1 MIVQCENCETR
12 FHVADARIPERGA
25 RVRCS
30 RCHHRFHITPSSGTT
45 SSPNSGPDVSART
58 ETKGAE
64 TETAEAGGG
73 GGGGGGGGAG
83 GDDLENPEFLFEG
96 NSVAEKPARAKG
108 APASEP
114 EPEASAPPN
123 QPDAARPPSPDLE
136 PSKAPEVL
144 VVATTGKTAQ
154 EMLDAGAPKIAKGPK
169 VEFAASMEDPD
180 SDDTRSRFKLA
191 DESPANTPRELPPS
205 LRPAKDKPAKPVAT
219 LTPIVRPPVPAPKA
233 AQSKSDKSEIDAAF
247 GGALDEGEDA
257 EGGWESLTQSEE
269 SEPKS
274 VFDVGASFGLG
285 GDSSSAAPT
294 SDSKPVTLFDE
305 KDRGARKRQA
315 PAVSAFD
322 PEAASPAGTI
332 ARMAAV
338 LVGIA
343 LLVGTVRGL
352 EEQRALSTAGS
363 EAEQGAGWVATDV
376 ETFVARDSLGER
388 VLVVRGNLFPNTN
401 GATPP
406 PEVQVSLLGTGG
418 EPVGEPRRAWLER
431 LDDAEIA
438 PDALAVRLASNAG
451 DLSGM
456 GPQVTGFTALLAD
469 PPAGARRVQVSLAAG
484 KGAPIRGTATATTP
498 VPRAAPAPAPALA
511 PAPAT
516 PSAKDTQLAAPTAP
530 QPQPKQ
536 LPPGAVVPASPAP
549 EPD

>member
-12 FHVADARIPERGA
+12 FHVADARIPEKGA

-58 ETKGAE
+58 EESGRP
-64 TETAEAGGG
+64 TETAAAAGGG
-73 GGGGGGGGAG
+73 GGGG

-96 NSVAEKPARAKG
+96 NSVSQAPARAKG

-114 EPEASAPPN
+114 EPE
-123 QPDAARPPSPDLE
+123 PDAAAAPAEPEAPRPPSPDLE
-136 PSKAPEVL
+136 PGEAPEAL

-169 VEFAASMEDPD
+169 IEFAKSMEDAE
-180 SDDTRSRFKLA
+180 SDDSRSRFVPS
-191 DESPANTPRELPPS
+191 DESPATPREPPPS

-219 LTPIVRPPVPAPKA
+219 LTPVVRPPVPAPKPA
-233 AQSKSDKSEIDAAF
+233 AARSDKSEIDAAF
-247 GGALDEGEDA
+247 AGSLGEDEEA
-257 EGGWESLTQSEE
+257 EGGGWESLTQSEE
-269 SEPKS
+269 SAPKS
-274 VFDVGASFGLG
+274 VFDVGASFGLSG
-285 GDSSSAAPT
+285 SASEPIAPT
-294 SDSKPVTLFDE
+294 ESKPVTAFDAQE
-305 KDRGARKRQA
+305 AGTKRGQA

-332 ARMAAV
+332 ARAAAL

-343 LLVGTVRGL
+343 LLAGALRGL
-352 EEQRALSTAGS
+352 ELQRSAGAANT

-388 VLVVRGNLFPNTN
+388 VLVVRGNLFPN
-401 GATPP
+401 GAAPP
-406 PEVQVSLLGTGG
+406 PEVQVSLLGTAG
-418 EPVGEPRRAWLER
+418 EQIGEPRRAWLER

-438 PDALAVRLASNAG
+438 PDALTVKLASNTG
-451 DLSGM
+451 ELSGM

-469 PPAGARRVQVSLAAG
+469 PPAAARRVQVSLAAG
-484 KGAPIRGTATATTP
+484 KPLPTRGTATATTP
-498 VPRAAPAPAPALA
+498 APVTPPAN
-511 PAPAT
+511 
-516 PSAKDTQLAAPTAP
+516 DTRLAAPTAP
-530 QPQPKQ
+530 EAQPSQ
-536 LPPGAVVPASPAP
+536 LPPESVVPASPAP